1 MKTVTTNVI
10 VVEICM
16 RMSMDYVYVIT
27 VSVKMVG
34 FRTLKELRRRALARE
49 KQVKV
54 RIKIMNWL
62 IVTLCLVIVG
72 VALHG

>member
-1 MKTVTTNVI
+1 VKTVTTNVI

>member
-1 MKTVTTNVI
+1 
-10 VVEICM
+10 
-16 RMSMDYVYVIT
+16 MSMDYVYVIT